1 MHICI
6 EANTIPITLPMKRL
20 YIMLLCTMMLV
31 VPLYA
36 SNEGV
41 EAEGGVS
48 QFPASGITLKLNG
61 AYAVVGVINPQVEFR
76 LSPHS
81 AFQTEI
87 VYSPWRSID
96 GYHMHFG
103 IFLNEYRYYI
113 SERTKG
119 LYVGAHAGMMAF
131 DMSKPYLNNGALDFQ
146 KRYCKGHGFIL
157 GAVVGYEWRF
167 ARRWMLDA
175 YAGFGYMHSKYVGYS
190 MDGVVDMY
198 PHRPPHKQPASPDP
212 LNASAEWLPTKIGLS
227 IGLLLWS
234 K

>member
-1 MHICI
+1 
-6 EANTIPITLPMKRL
+6 
-20 YIMLLCTMMLV
+20 MLLCSMLLV

-36 SNEGV
+36 STEGV
-41 EAEGGVS
+41 ETSDGVS

-131 DMSKPYLNNGALDFQ
+131 DMSKPYLNNGVLDFQ
-146 KRYCKGHGFIL
+146 KRYCKGHGFML

>member
-1 MHICI
+1 
-6 EANTIPITLPMKRL
+6 
-20 YIMLLCTMMLV
+20 MLLCSMLLV

-36 SNEGV
+36 SPEGV
-41 EAEGGVS
+41 EPSDGVS

-103 IFLNEYRYYI
+103 IFLNEVNPTLLALEI
-113 SERTKG
+113 KFG
-119 LYVGAHAGMMAF
+119 LVLLVFVNF

-146 KRYCKGHGFIL
+146 KRYCKGHGFML

-227 IGLLLWS
+227 IGFLLWS